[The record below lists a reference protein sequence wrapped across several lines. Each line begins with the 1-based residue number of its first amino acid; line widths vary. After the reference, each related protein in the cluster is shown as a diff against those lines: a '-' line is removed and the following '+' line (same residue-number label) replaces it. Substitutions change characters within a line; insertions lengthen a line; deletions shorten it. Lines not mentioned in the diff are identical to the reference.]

1 MEEDDAPQ
9 QILHILSRW
18 SPLVHLFLLIM
29 SFFPEE
35 EKSKLPS
42 NHSKSLPKLIK
53 NACAQCHGS
62 CLRTPS
68 TMSSVDESLDSDL
81 DHKQVRSLF
90 ILNSSNDISHHVL
103 LSLSLSLISQLI
115 ILEIQSRAMK
125 AMSRPREFLFS
136 GKLAWAMSP
145 TTGRVHMTPMR
156 KTDGEEEGDCGGY
169 EEDDDDES
177 EAFFSVKS
185 CFSCCSTDGSTE
197 LKEISAGSILEEFR
211 HCEGW
216 PFGLCRRAVVLPPL
230 PRSPLDS
237 WTWHKRNLVSRDFT
251 KSLAMKS

>member
-1 MEEDDAPQ
+1 
-9 QILHILSRW
+9 
-18 SPLVHLFLLIM
+18 M

-42 NHSKSLPKLIK
+42 NHSKSLPKLIR

-62 CLRTPS
+62 CLGTPS

-81 DHKQVRSLF
+81 DHKQ
-90 ILNSSNDISHHVL
+90 
-103 LSLSLSLISQLI
+103 LI

-125 AMSRPREFLFS
+125 AKSRPREFLFS
-136 GKLAWAMSP
+136 AKLAWATSP

-185 CFSCCSTDGSTE
+185 RFSCCSTDGSTE
-197 LKEISAGSILEEFR
+197 LKEIRAGSILEEFR

-216 PFGLCRRAVVLPPL
+216 PFGLCLRAVVLPPL
-230 PRSPLDS
+230 PSSPSDS
-237 WTWHKRNLVSRDFT
+237 WMWHKRNLVSRDFT